1 MEGIYRHL
9 EYHEILK
16 QKTCCN
22 DPSNFIINLHSHNTM
37 NIFLTLDSKKLY
49 ADAMQYGYIER
60 KVVKCLIV
68 GAAGVGKTSIK
79 CRILNMEP
87 PKPRDSTGVADKP
100 AVAVSLSQPV
110 GSRPVGISRANLKE
124 DGSWQVVHSDEELIT
139 MIGELINSGVPMRK
153 QSHDNVTV
161 ETKVANLESAVD
173 QNAVNLVGQDKD
185 KMMES
190 AQILDPAEIQ
200 EDSIS
205 NKLINAITYAKGTQQ
220 FEGLELL

>member
-22 DPSNFIINLHSHNTM
+22 DLSNFIINLHSHNTM

-68 GAAGVGKTSIK
+68 GAAGVGKTSLK
-79 CRILNMEP
+79 HRILTNEHS
-87 PKPRDSTGVADKP
+87 KPCNSTGVADKP
-100 AVAVSLSQPV
+100 SVAVSLSQPV

-139 MIGELINSGVPMRK
+139 MIGKLINSGVPMRK

-161 ETKVANLESAVD
+161 ETKVANLAVD